1 VSAYRAYDL
10 DGKLL
15 DHSVKFDLDHMNKI
29 LKAMI
34 YIDEMDS
41 ILLKVKAQG
50 KISIKLGKISFYMS
64 SFG

>member
-1 VSAYRAYDL
+1 
-10 DGKLL
+10 
-15 DHSVKFDLDHMNKI
+15 MNKI